1 MMQVRSQLVVR
12 VTPNARHSEILGWGM
27 DEKGRS
33 VLMVKLAAAPVD
45 GKANLELIKF
55 IAKMLDCAKRQVVL
69 PKSVNGKAP
78 NLARKLI
85 EWANEVSNCPSQ
97 SSLKR

>member
-1 MMQVRSQLVVR
+1 MEVWAQLVVR
-12 VTPNARHSEILGWGM
+12 VTPNARRSEILGWGM

-55 IAKMLDCAKRQVVL
+55 IAGELNCAKNQVVL
-69 PKSVNGKAP
+69 LRGEASRQKVLEVPEASLGKLP
-78 NLARKLI
+78 VR
-85 EWANEVSNCPSQ
+85 
-97 SSLKR
+97 

>member
-55 IAKMLDCAKRQVVL
+55 IAKMLDCAKRQLVL
-69 PKSVNGKAP
+69 LRGEASRQKVLEVPEASLGKLP
-78 NLARKLI
+78 IR
-85 EWANEVSNCPSQ
+85 
-97 SSLKR
+97 

>member
-1 MMQVRSQLVVR
+1 MMQARSQLVVR

-33 VLMVKLAAAPVD
+33 VLMVKLAVAPVD

-55 IAKMLDCAKRQVVL
+55 IARLLDCAKSQVVL
-69 PKSVNGKAP
+69 LRGEASRQKVLEVPEASLGKLP
-78 NLARKLI
+78 VR
-85 EWANEVSNCPSQ
+85 
-97 SSLKR
+97 

>member
-1 MMQVRSQLVVR
+1 MKNQPTMMVEKELDALQAELAELKKDW
-12 VTPNARHSEILGWGM
+12 PEIP
-27 DEKGRS
+27 E
-33 VLMVKLAAAPVD
+33 AY
-45 GKANLELIKF
+45 
-55 IAKMLDCAKRQVVL
+55 

-85 EWANEVSNCPSQ
+85 EWANGVSNCPSQ

>member
-1 MMQVRSQLVVR
+1 MMEVRAQLVVR
-12 VTPNARHSEILGWGM
+12 VTPNARRSEILGWGM

-55 IAKMLDCAKRQVVL
+55 IAGELNCAKKQVVL
-69 PKSVNGKAP
+69 LRGEASRQKVLEVPEASLGKLP
-78 NLARKLI
+78 AR
-85 EWANEVSNCPSQ
+85 
-97 SSLKR
+97 